1 MKVLPIRARAA
12 LMPSLVL
19 ALSLGLFQCAG
30 FFQGAGETLV
40 SDADE
45 ARLGAQFHHTL
56 MNNDTARKEY
66 PLFTPKN
73 QAEAEFQ
80 DYVINLCRRAVA
92 SIPEKERPKYDFTF
106 TLIDK
111 DEENAFAVPGGYVYI
126 YTGILRK
133 FQDESEL
140 VGVIGHEITHVTHH
154 HFREQLAKNQTLG
167 LALSVL
173 LGVSGAGQVAEM
185 GAGLAFQ
192 LAGLSF
198 SRADETDADK
208 GGTLMLARMNLNPMG
223 IAKYFARAE
232 SKGAPPEWLSTH
244 PGAENRVKTIRKF
257 VESEPQLQ
265 QIAAD
270 SARTNNRDIFQS
282 RVAPIHAG

>member
-1 MKVLPIRARAA
+1 MRALPFRPRAA
-12 LMPSLVL
+12 LVPSLFL
-19 ALSLGLFQCAG
+19 AMSLGLFQCAG
-30 FFQGAGETLV
+30 FFQGAGKAMV

-45 ARLGAQFHHTL
+45 ARLGAQFHQTL
-56 MNNDTARKEY
+56 MNNDTAKKEF
-66 PLFTPKN
+66 PVFTPKN

-92 SIPEKERPKYDFTF
+92 TIPEKERPKYDFTF

-126 YTGILRK
+126 YTGILKK

-140 VGVIGHEITHVTHH
+140 VGVIGHEITHVTNH

-185 GAGLAFQ
+185 GAGVAFQ

-232 SKGAPPEWLSTH
+232 RKGAPPEWLSTH
-244 PGAENRVKTIRKF
+244 PGSRNRVKAISKF
-257 VESEPQLQ
+257 VESEPQLK

-270 SARTNNRDIFQS
+270 SSRTNNRDIFQS